1 MNMLNLSIPDMSCG
15 HCKQAI
21 EKAIAA
27 LDSAATVNID
37 LKNRQA
43 TVTSNSEP
51 EQVLSCLKEAGYE
64 ASVIGDRAA

>member
-1 MNMLNLSIPDMSCG
+1 MLNLSIPEMSCG

-21 EKAIAA
+21 EKAIAS
-27 LDSAATVNID
+27 LDAAASVDFD

-51 EQVLSCLKEAGYE
+51 EQVLSCLKDAGYE
-64 ASVIGDRAA
+64 ASVIENRAA